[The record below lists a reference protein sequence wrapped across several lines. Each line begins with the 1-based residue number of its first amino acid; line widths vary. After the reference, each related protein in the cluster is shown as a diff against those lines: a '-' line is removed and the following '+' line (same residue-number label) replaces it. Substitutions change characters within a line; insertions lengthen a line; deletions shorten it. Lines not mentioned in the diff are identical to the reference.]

1 MTLFYLLAGV
11 LVVLGIVVLTAPL
24 LNPGAVSDQRI
35 RQRARAAH
43 KQLRALKSQLEKG
56 DIDKATFE
64 TQRHAIAT
72 ELIEAMEPNDATVTD
87 KGRHRMAALATA
99 LLIPALSIGLYA
111 YLGQPQLIAAS
122 TNHQQ
127 AAATPSAGHG
137 PNMPPVDE
145 MIAGLEKKL
154 EKDPNNAE
162 GWFMLGRSYMLI
174 KNYPKAVEALKR
186 TYELASDNPDVIT
199 RYADALAMTNDGTV
213 SGKPAELIQ
222 KALAI
227 NPKHPEALWLAGI
240 ASMEAGKPKEAIDYW
255 QRAKQNM
262 PPDAESQGM
271 LDKAIAKA
279 RADAGIE
286 APAPAQ
292 ASNPTA
298 NANVAQSN
306 QTAAIQVTVSLDPSL
321 AARAKPDDLVFI
333 YAKAASGPPM
343 PLAVQRKKVK
353 DLPVTVTLDDSQAM
367 MPALKLSGFDRVIV
381 GARVSRSGNPIGA
394 PGDLEGASQ
403 PLSPTAGQ
411 PVTIKINKVKS

>member
-1 MTLFYLLAGV
+1 MTVFYLLAGV
-11 LVVLGIVVLTAPL
+11 LVVLGIVALTAPL
-24 LNPGAVSDQRI
+24 RNPSAVSDQRI
-35 RQRARAAH
+35 RQRARAAY

-64 TQRHAIAT
+64 EQRHTIAA
-72 ELIEAMEPNDATVTD
+72 ELIEGIDPDDAAAGN
-87 KGRHRMAALATA
+87 KGPHRAAALATA

-111 YLGQPQLIAAS
+111 YLGHPQLISGA
-122 TNHQQ
+122 NPQQ
-127 AAATPSAGHG
+127 AEATPPAGHG

-154 EKDPNNAE
+154 AKDPDNAE

-174 KNYPKAVEALKR
+174 KNYPKAVEALKK
-186 TYELASDNPDVIT
+186 TYALASDNPDVIT
-199 RYADALAMTNDGTV
+199 RYADALAMMKDGVV

-240 ASMEAGKPKEAIDYW
+240 ASMEAGKPEEAIDYW

-262 PPDAESQGM
+262 PADAESQGM

-279 RADAGIE
+279 QSDAGIE

-292 ASNPTA
+292 ASATPAKA
-298 NANVAQSN
+298 NTAQSA
-306 QTAAIQVTVSLDPSL
+306 QKAAIQVTVSLDPAL

-381 GARVSRSGNPIGA
+381 GARISRSGNPIGA

-403 PLSPTAGQ
+403 PLSPTAEQ
-411 PVTIKINKVKS
+411 PVTVEINKVKS